1 MSAGVPRSRWL
12 LGRAGRCHPQYM
24 GKGRSFGAIAA
35 LTVIMS
41 LACAAQDKGYWRA
54 TSASANN
61 ITGDIVLSDTRI
73 SINLIP
79 FTMAQIRRLTPAEAN
94 ATFMADI
101 SSAGVGFLYR
111 LNVPG
116 ARRFLHRNTLCGSDD
131 TQWMATFVTGRTM
144 QVAFF
149 SGENMPVMTPEALAN
164 STDVCGT
171 FEYSR

>member
-1 MSAGVPRSRWL
+1 
-12 LGRAGRCHPQYM
+12 M
-24 GKGRSFGAIAA
+24 GKERILGAVAA
-35 LTVIMS
+35 FTLITS
-41 LACAAQDKGYWRA
+41 LSCVAQDKGYWRA
-54 TSASANN
+54 TSSAANN
-61 ITGDIVLSDTRI
+61 ITGDLALSEARL

-79 FTMAQIRRLTPAEAN
+79 FTMAQIRRLTPAEAS
-94 ATFMADI
+94 AAFGVDI
-101 SSAGVGFLYR
+101 NTVGAGFLYR

-116 ARRFLHRNTLCGSDD
+116 AKRFLHHNALCGSED

-149 SGENMPVMTPEALAN
+149 SGENMPVMTVEALAN